1 MPPLRG
7 KYNIT
12 VSSDS
17 VISLGLKRG
26 HQWADVADADLGTTI
41 FLTSMKYLGVE
52 KLSQPAQIATIIPTP
67 TVKRGDDKVIYMTGS
82 PRLLINGTGFRAKS
96 MTLVFDP
103 PIQSGVDYIMQPR
116 SEGAVQLTL
125 KSGKSWRPDG
135 EPGPLKLKRINT
147 GAGDLR
153 IDAKYG
159 GVTVAEV
166 QANLGAH
173 GVTVETTAEEK
184 LYQSQGELTVL
195 GTGFNTS
202 RLAGAPGLPNPNTL
216 RWANGLKGR
225 GVNYTVV
232 EASEDGTPGP
242 ASGLRASGLWTEPGR
257 LYGRPYGRR
266 FRQLHCESGPG
277 IRARGAPVRSGQVP
291 VRAPGSRPCQ
301 SSPRSQSRTR
311 NISTC

>member
-1 MPPLRG
+1 
-7 KYNIT
+7 
-12 VSSDS
+12 
-17 VISLGLKRG
+17 
-26 HQWADVADADLGTTI
+26 
-41 FLTSMKYLGVE
+41 
-52 KLSQPAQIATIIPTP
+52 
-67 TVKRGDDKVIYMTGS
+67 
-82 PRLLINGTGFRAKS
+82 

-159 GVTVAEV
+159 GVTVAEG

-232 EASEDGTPGP
+232 EASGHGTQLNLRLVPGSKWRINPANLPGP
-242 ASGLRASGLWTEPGR
+242 LVLLAVNAGAGFVPVGPTEAKKGRVVATVFEDPKLTAGSDYTLSVLNRTHMVLTLVDGKTWGRVGPLKITGINTGAGPFTMAPVPVATITDDAEDHVSGLT
-257 LYGRPYGRR
+257 
-266 FRQLHCESGPG
+266 
-277 IRARGAPVRSGQVP
+277 V
-291 VRAPGSRPCQ
+291 
-301 SSPRSQSRTR
+301 
-311 NISTC
+311 

>member
-1 MPPLRG
+1 
-7 KYNIT
+7 
-12 VSSDS
+12 
-17 VISLGLKRG
+17 
-26 HQWADVADADLGTTI
+26 
-41 FLTSMKYLGVE
+41 
-52 KLSQPAQIATIIPTP
+52 
-67 TVKRGDDKVIYMTGS
+67 
-82 PRLLINGTGFRAKS
+82 

-125 KSGKSWRPDG
+125 KSGKSLRPDK

-232 EASEDGTPGP
+232 QASEDGTQLNLRLVPGSKWRINPANLPGP
-242 ASGLRASGLWTEPGR
+242 LVLLAVNAGAGFVPVGPTEAKKGRVVATVFEDPKITASFTVLFASHSHELWVAGSGYTLSVLNRTHMVLTLVDGKTWGRVGPLKITGINTGAGPFTMAPVPVATITDDAEDHVSGLT
-257 LYGRPYGRR
+257 
-266 FRQLHCESGPG
+266 
-277 IRARGAPVRSGQVP
+277 V
-291 VRAPGSRPCQ
+291 
-301 SSPRSQSRTR
+301 
-311 NISTC
+311 